1 MSSIQSLLHVWSC
14 NEWDPLKEIIIGTS
28 IGANIPQNDLSHHA
42 TNYANLTPEEYA
54 NMPKGK
60 YPLEVYEEAEE
71 DLNSIVSILEQA
83 NITVYRPDT
92 SVTDSLQAFL
102 MDCGLLT
109 NTKHIAHEIAL
120 L

>member
-1 MSSIQSLLHVWSC
+1 MSSNPKSTSLPVWSC

-83 NITVYRPDT
+83 NIILYLIPYERHR
-92 SVTDSLQAFL
+92 LHY
-102 MDCGLLT
+102 
-109 NTKHIAHEIAL
+109 KHF
-120 L
+120 